1 MMDEIVRFVR
11 AHNRFAITSHAR
23 PDGDAIGSE
32 LGLALALR
40 KLSKTADVINADPH
54 PQAYALL
61 PGADTILI
69 ADRIENHYD
78 GIFVLECGDLDRS
91 GIKDLD
97 PYYIIN
103 IDHHPK
109 TKPFGDLNWLDS
121 LASAVG
127 EMIYHLAKRL
137 NGSLTREIS
146 INLYAAI
153 LTDTGSFQFSNTRPE
168 TFVVVSD
175 LVASGADPSAI
186 AQMVY
191 MNQPHNKIRLLAKV
205 LTTLEMHPSKK
216 IAWITMTQAVL
227 KKTGASS
234 HETEGIV
241 NHPLSIRGVVMVA
254 FFHQIA
260 KAAYRVSL
268 RSKDDYDVGSLA
280 QLFGGGGHKNAAGFS
295 LQGSLKEVQDKV
307 ISAMERLLEPGTR
320 NHDQRPSRH

>member
-1 MMDEIVRFVR
+1 MLDEIVRFAR
-11 AHNRFAITSHAR
+11 AHSCFAVTSHAR

-40 KLSKTADVINADPH
+40 RSGKTADVINADPY

-61 PGADTILI
+61 PGADTIRLS
-69 ADRIENHYD
+69 DRIENHYD
-78 GIFVLECGDLDRS
+78 GVFVLECNDLDRP

-97 PYYIIN
+97 RYYIIN

-121 LASAVG
+121 SASAVG
-127 EMIYHLAKRL
+127 EMIYHLAKQL
-137 NGSLTREIS
+137 NGSLTPEIS
-146 INLYAAI
+146 MNLYAAI

-168 TFVVVSD
+168 TFAIVSD
-175 LVASGADPSAI
+175 LVAHGADPSAI
-186 AQMVY
+186 AQAVY
-191 MNQPHNKIRLLAKV
+191 MNQPYDKIRLLARV

-216 IAWITMTQAVL
+216 IAWITLTQAVL

-241 NHPLSIRGVVMVA
+241 NHPLSIEGVVIVA
-254 FFHQIA
+254 FFRQIT
-260 KAAYRVSL
+260 KATYRVSL

-280 QLFGGGGHKNAAGFS
+280 QRFGGGGHKNAAGFS
-295 LQGSLKEVQDKV
+295 LQGSLKEVQEKA
-307 ISAMERLLEPGTR
+307 ISAMERLLKMTNDE
-320 NHDQRPSRH
+320 